1 MESWIKIKAG
11 RQEMEDFYFNDPEI
25 SVKWYER
32 AKNGLYKCLIRHME
46 LPSELEG
53 TFTINE
59 LRSILHE

>member
-1 MESWIKIKAG
+1 
-11 RQEMEDFYFNDPEI
+11 MEDFYFNDPEI

-32 AKNGLYKCLIRHME
+32 TKNGLYKCLIRHRE